1 MGLHAHFISSG
12 PSCVEDAGGD
22 GFILLGPLSA
32 LVLPAL
38 RLLPGP
44 GGAVLVR
51 RVEVIAPPGLPADQ
65 VAALR
70 EVWRGVEGRV
80 VAEAVDV
87 GAARPVRLTPL
98 ADRTGLLLLVLVHHH
113 GTDTTA
119 GQVVHTTEVTTTL
132 HLHRAT
138 PAAEERPA
146 ARSGTWYDPNQWT
159 LSPGATA
166 GQSAGHA
173 SGYASGYASGAA
185 AASSAHHPSAPGPET
200 VAAHWSDP
208 AGGDTGVTGTGVSGT
223 PVKRVPDDVERHR
236 GFAAVDFGTTNST
249 VTIHDMRQLDVRAMS
264 RHQEARLR
272 RELTALLA
280 DPSVPGVERGQWRE
294 LLGDVVRQLL
304 PESADSGARRDEPG
318 LVLAEALEGGH
329 GGGGW
334 LHALYT
340 ALELR
345 LAARNE
351 RLRGAVAPLLHACFD
366 RAFDELPLDVLR
378 LFPADLDQSGG
389 TELSSRLEVVETR
402 PELRVRMGEE
412 RVAVGGAPDAAPRA
426 YRGLKQYLGRDLPMP
441 ELPVRADGT
450 PTTAD
455 DLIREGLRYLLDQSD
470 EFITTNPKEFH
481 QGRIDHLVMTY
492 PTIAPPVVR
501 RRLRQLVARG
511 AEGVD
516 GLGVTLV
523 DTQFDEAVAAAL
535 FFIMRDFGGDFAA
548 GVEAFRARCR
558 QLPGSGRSWQQNVMV
573 IDVGGG
579 TTDLALINLKL
590 KDNTPDPPP
599 GQDPRFTG
607 RLYVLTPKLL
617 GSTGHLQL
625 GGDLMTLRLFRWYK
639 AVFADH
645 LLTRWP
651 DRHERVVAT
660 LKVPYATDG
669 QYVPGSLLAR
679 DSEAEGYPNDLVDL
693 VVPTRWDELPP
704 SRAREVEQTFW
715 LLWRLAE
722 DAKIQ
727 LGAGA
732 IDHRPPPEVLEA
744 LLTRL
749 GVAEAMGE
757 AAAEGVGDASGNA
770 SDDASG
776 DAFGAGWV
784 PRLDAALFERLM
796 APVLDEIMDLVV
808 ALAENGLQGGDR
820 ELDRIFLSGKSSR
833 MPLIRRALERRLR
846 REPGVRWNSAGIAVE
861 EQYGKLATSIGA
873 CWGHHVRRFAHHEGN
888 AQGVLGRGRYVL
900 RIEVDNLRYYLP
912 CDFGATFQLGSAATP
927 TYALLKVGDPLSPI
941 GPGGTWAIRSKW
953 EKQPKSLRVH
963 RGTGTGWVEWGA
975 FDPDDW
981 ISRREPHFL
990 LDLEDWAKQ
999 VRFQVEV
1006 DADLSLH
1013 LHLVRGEPQ
1022 YEVRGKPQARVDL
1035 DAGVGPDG
1043 QWTPL
1048 EIVVD
1053 TRVAGDRP
1061 DKGAVVFTITED
1073 PRQRQRERERERER
1087 ETVKE
1092 RERERERER
1101 GDGSAEGDRR
1111 RAAPGGWFDLLFRE
1125 AGAAGVRLV
1134 RGRMS
1139 EPLPPPP
1146 DDGWSF
1152 YVRRPTQPE
1161 RALELVDVVPVPRRA
1176 DDGQDTAVRKEHR
1189 DEGSEHQEGT
1199 EYVATLDENGRLR
1212 VHRTPVPYWAADSV
1226 AEMWHNEG
1234 AVFRVGMNDAAA
1246 AHIAER
1252 DPFNGRH

>member
-12 PSCVEDAGGD
+12 PFCVEDAD
-22 GFILLGPLSA
+22 GEGYTLLGPLSG

-38 RLLPGP
+38 RLLPAP
-44 GGAVLVR
+44 GADVLVR
-51 RVEVIAPPGLPADQ
+51 RIEVIGPPGVPADRL
-65 VAALR
+65 AALR

-80 VAEAVDV
+80 LTEAVTV
-87 GAARPVRLTPL
+87 GAARPARLAPPPGGTDLP
-98 ADRTGLLLLVLVHHH
+98 LLLLVHHH
-113 GTDTTA
+113 GTDTA
-119 GQVVHTTEVTTTL
+119 GGQVARTTEVTTTL
-132 HLHRAT
+132 HLHRAA
-138 PAAEERPA
+138 PAVEEEPEPH
-146 ARSGTWYDPNQWT
+146 ARSGTWYDPSQWT
-159 LSPGATA
+159 LSPG
-166 GQSAGHA
+166 GSASAAPVGD
-173 SGYASGYASGAA
+173 GGVSGAP
-185 AASSAHHPSAPGPET
+185 PSAPGPQT
-200 VAAHWSDP
+200 GAR
-208 AGGDTGVTGTGVSGT
+208 AGGA
-223 PVKRVPDDVERHR
+223 PVRRVADDRQRHR

-264 RHQEARLR
+264 RYQEARLR
-272 RELTALLA
+272 RELVALLG
-280 DPSVPGVERGQWRE
+280 DPSVPGAQRGQWRE
-294 LLGDVVRQLL
+294 LLGDVVKQLL
-304 PESADSGARRDEPG
+304 PEADEGGARRDEPG
-318 LVLAEALEGGH
+318 AVLAGALEGGH

-345 LAARNE
+345 LAARDE

-389 TELSSRLEVVETR
+389 TELASRVEVVQTR

-412 RVAVGGAPDAAPRA
+412 RVAVGGAADGAPRA
-426 YRGLKQYLGRDLPMP
+426 YRGLKQYLGRDLA
-441 ELPVRADGT
+441 LPDLPARADGT

-455 DLIREGLRYLLDQSD
+455 DLIREGLRYLLDQGD
-470 EFITTNPKEFH
+470 EFISMNPREFH

-501 RRLRQLVARG
+501 RRLRQLVGQG
-511 AEGVD
+511 AQGVD

-535 FFIMRDFGGDFAA
+535 FFIMRDFGGDYAA

-558 QLPGSGRSWQQNVMV
+558 RLPGSGRSWEQNVLV

-590 KDNTPDPPP
+590 KDNTPDPGP

-607 RLYVLTPKLL
+607 RLYVLTPTLL

-645 LLTRWP
+645 LLIRWP

-660 LKVPYATDG
+660 LKSPYATDG

-679 DSEAEGYPNDLVDL
+679 DSEAEGYPHDLVDL

-704 SRAREVEQTFW
+704 SRVREVEQTFW

-722 DAKIQ
+722 DAKIR
-727 LGAGA
+727 LGAGTE
-732 IDHRPPPEVLEA
+732 DHRPPPETLEA
-744 LLTRL
+744 LLTAL
-749 GVAEAMGE
+749 GVPEAG
-757 AAAEGVGDASGNA
+757 
-770 SDDASG
+770 
-776 DAFGAGWV
+776 GAGWA
-784 PRLDAALFERLM
+784 PQLDAARFEQLM
-796 APVLDEIMDLVV
+796 APVLDEITDLVV
-808 ALAENGLQGGDR
+808 ALVENGLQGGDR

-873 CWGHHVRRFAHHEGN
+873 CWGHHVRRFAHDEGN

-927 TYALLKVGDPLSPI
+927 TYALLKAGDPLSPI

-953 EKQPKSLRVH
+953 EKQPRSLRVH

-981 ISRREPHFL
+981 ISRREPGFL
-990 LDLEDWAKQ
+990 LDLDEWTKQ
-999 VRFQVEV
+999 ARFQVEV

-1022 YEVRGKPQARVDL
+1022 YELRDEPQARVDL

-1061 DKGAVVFTITED
+1061 DKGTVVFSVAED
-1073 PRQRQRERERERER
+1073 PR
-1087 ETVKE
+1087 VP
-1092 RERERERER
+1092 
-1101 GDGSAEGDRR
+1101 GADDRVG
-1111 RAAPGGWFDLLFRE
+1111 PGGWFDLLFRE
-1125 AGAAGVRLV
+1125 AGGAGARLL

-1146 DDGWSF
+1146 HDGWSF
-1152 YVRRPTQPE
+1152 YARYPTQPE
-1161 RALELVDVVPVPRRA
+1161 RVLELVDVLPAPRRA
-1176 DDGQDTAVRKEHR
+1176 DEGRDAAARKERR
-1189 DEGSEHQEGT
+1189 DDGAEHQEGT
-1199 EYVATLDENGRLR
+1199 EYVATLDERGGLR
-1212 VHRTPVPYWAADSV
+1212 VHRTPVPYRAAGSV
-1226 AEMWHNEG
+1226 AEMWEHEG

>member
-1 MGLHAHFISSG
+1 MGLHAHFVSSG
-12 PSCVEDAGGD
+12 ASCVADSYGN
-22 GFILLGPLSA
+22 GFTLLGPLSA
-32 LVLPAL
+32 LELPAL
-38 RLLPGP
+38 RLLPTP
-44 GGAVLVR
+44 GGDVLVR
-51 RVEVIAPPGLPADQ
+51 GVEVIAPPGLPADQ
-65 VAALR
+65 PAALR
-70 EVWRGVEGRV
+70 ELWRGVEGRV
-80 VAEAVDV
+80 ITEPTVVAAS
-87 GAARPVRLTPL
+87 GPAALTRLPGDTDL
-98 ADRTGLLLLVLVHHH
+98 ALLVIVHHH
-113 GTDTTA
+113 GTDTAA
-119 GQVVHTTEVTTTL
+119 GQVMSTTEVTTTL
-132 HLHRAT
+132 HLDRASAPVPGPPG
-138 PAAEERPA
+138 PAAGNGA
-146 ARSGTWYDPNQWT
+146 WYDPNQWT
-159 LSPGATA
+159 PARPTNVTQTAAAQTA
-166 GQSAGHA
+166 GTHAGA
-173 SGYASGYASGAA
+173 Q
-185 AASSAHHPSAPGPET
+185 
-200 VAAHWSDP
+200 
-208 AGGDTGVTGTGVSGT
+208 VSGDGT
-223 PVKRVPDDVERHR
+223 PFQRVPDDVQRHR
-236 GFAAVDFGTTNST
+236 GFAAIDFGTTNST

-272 RELTALLA
+272 RELVALLS

-294 LLGDVVRQLL
+294 LLGDVARQLL
-304 PESADSGARRDEPG
+304 PERGGDHGEPG
-318 LVLAEALEGGH
+318 RALADALEGGY
-329 GGGGW
+329 GGDGW

-345 LAARNE
+345 LAARSD

-389 TELSSRLEVVETR
+389 TELASRIEVVETR
-402 PELRVRMGEE
+402 PDLRVRMGEE
-412 RVAVGGAPDAAPRA
+412 RVAVGGTPDEAPRA
-426 YRGLKQYLGRDLPMP
+426 YRGLKQYLGRDLPIP
-441 ELPVRADGT
+441 ELPARADGS

-455 DLIREGLRYLLDQSD
+455 DLIREGLRHLLDQGD

-492 PTIAPPVVR
+492 PTIAPPAVR
-501 RRLRQLVARG
+501 RRLRELVG
-511 AEGVD
+511 AGGDGVD

-558 QLPGSGRSWQQNVMV
+558 PLPGSGRAWQQNVMV
-573 IDVGGG
+573 LDIGGG
-579 TTDLALINLKL
+579 TSDLALINLKL
-590 KDNTPDPPP
+590 KDNTPDPTP

-639 AVFADH
+639 AAFADH

-660 LKVPYATDG
+660 LKVPYATGDG
-669 QYVPGSLLAR
+669 AYVPGSLLAR
-679 DSEAEGYPNDLVDL
+679 DTEADGYPGDLVDL
-693 VVPTRWDELPP
+693 VVPTRWDDLPP
-704 SRAREVEQTFW
+704 TRAREVEQTFW

-722 DAKIQ
+722 EAKIQ
-727 LGAGA
+727 LGAGVA
-732 IDHRPPPEVLEA
+732 EHRPPPEALEA

-749 GVAEAMGE
+749 RGVEGWESAAGE
-757 AAAEGVGDASGNA
+757 EWA
-770 SDDASG
+770 
-776 DAFGAGWV
+776 
-784 PRLDAALFERLM
+784 PCLDADRFERLM

-808 ALAENGLQGGDR
+808 ALAENGLQGG

-846 REPGVRWNSAGIAVE
+846 REAGVRWNSAGIAVE

-873 CWGHHVRRFAHHEGN
+873 CWGHHVRRFAHDEGN

-912 CDFGATFQLGSAATP
+912 CDFGATFQLGSAAAP
-927 TYALLKVGDPLSPI
+927 TYALLKVGDQLSPI
-941 GPGGTWAIRSKW
+941 GPGGTWAIRSRW

-981 ISRREPHFL
+981 IIRREPDFR
-990 LDLEDWAKQ
+990 LDLEEWAKQ
-999 VRFQVEV
+999 VLFQVEV

-1022 YEVRGKPQARVDL
+1022 YEVRGRAQARVDL
-1035 DAGVGPDG
+1035 DSGAGPDG
-1043 QWTPL
+1043 RWTPL
-1048 EIVVD
+1048 EVVVD
-1053 TRVAGDRP
+1053 SRVAGDRP
-1061 DKGAVVFTITED
+1061 DKGAVVFSLAED
-1073 PRQRQRERERERER
+1073 PRVRSEGEAGDAGEGRQ
-1087 ETVKE
+1087 
-1092 RERERERER
+1092 
-1101 GDGSAEGDRR
+1101 G
-1111 RAAPGGWFDLLFRE
+1111 AAAGGWFDRLFRE
-1125 AGAAGVRLV
+1125 DGPAGVRLV

-1146 DDGWSF
+1146 HDGWSF
-1152 YVRRPTQPE
+1152 YVRRPTQPD
-1161 RALELVDVVPVPRRA
+1161 RALELVDVVPVPRRDDA
-1176 DDGQDTAVRKEHR
+1176 DRQGPAVRGERR
-1189 DEGSEHQEGT
+1189 DEGGEQHEGT
-1199 EYVATLDENGRLR
+1199 EYVATLDEHGRLR
-1212 VHRTPVPYWAADSV
+1212 VHRTPVPYWAADTV